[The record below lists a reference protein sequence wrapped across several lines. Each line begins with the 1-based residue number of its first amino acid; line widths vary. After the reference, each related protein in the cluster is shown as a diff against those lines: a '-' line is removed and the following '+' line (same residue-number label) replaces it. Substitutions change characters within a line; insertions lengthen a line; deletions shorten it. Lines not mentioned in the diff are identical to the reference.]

1 MCDLVLALPR
11 AYVDLSKCPYEFASP
26 EFLSYHLKNLVAQEA
41 KDLKALEEIY
51 YEEEITF
58 VLPKEG
64 TKVLVE
70 YALVLKEIEGL
81 LLNPEIYGHPS
92 DPNYQRR
99 KDLLRKLYDTAFKSP
114 VVAVKLLKEYEEPT
128 PTKAIFMDGYRKFKA
143 WVLGIAKA
151 IERTRL
157 YQLVLKEGD
166 LRKAF
171 LSLLGLQYY
180 YFVDTLKLSIPEDA
194 VPVEGPSGRYR
205 LPYGIEVEIFY
216 QERKDMYYY
225 RYRNRYIENLGK
237 EQRAM
242 LKALIDREMKENFLH
257 ADLNV
262 LFNEKINEYKR
273 YFMEEAILKNIPLK
287 PEQALG
293 MAREAAAWVVG
304 LGAPIEN
311 IALDRENVTDIYVD
325 SENAPI
331 YLEHH
336 EFGIVHT
343 PYRYNRELIERAF
356 MNAVLSEKGK
366 KFDENNPVVDVV
378 VKRLSMRCHFQR
390 PPATFGEFQGAMRL
404 LREEPFT
411 YPLYLYFKSFT
422 PFFVGYDDVLVTLGA
437 SEAVLGLKGVGK
449 TSFTAAKI
457 LAIGPNRRIIPIQD
471 IEEIPVR
478 AFRKRGFHIGAAKV
492 ASGDIELTRE
502 GKVLDLVSLTNALLR
517 MGDAAIIINEVRS
530 RSAVQGIIN
539 LLNTQPGVFLLYN
552 LHSESLED
560 VRDRLELV
568 FGIPA
573 ASMFATDR
581 YTFLKKIRF
590 GRKGKIYRV
599 LGYEYESDRRAKKF
613 VKIFDFVRGRNI
625 EESTV
630 KALFLNNKEASARS
644 FKGLSLAKM
653 EKELDITFLPPVL
666 VRRSDEAGIKPEQY
680 ILQAFFKGKAY
691 WDVYEAY
698 EKTGR
703 KELLGLDFVFLA
715 NTEANKILKELENEV
730 GEVDFGEAQKVWEE
744 RFKKLLRDFKP
755 AL

>member
-1 MCDLVLALPR
+1 MCDLTVSLPR
-11 AYVDLSKCPYEFASP
+11 AYVDLSKCPFEFASP

-41 KDLKALEEIY
+41 RVLKELKEIH
-51 YEEEITF
+51 YEEEVTF
-58 VLPKEG
+58 VLPPEG
-64 TKVLVE
+64 TKVLTQ
-70 YALVLKEIEGL
+70 YALVLKEVERI
-81 LLNPEIYGHPS
+81 LLNPEVYGHPS
-92 DPNYQRR
+92 DPYYQKR
-99 KDLLRKLYDTAFKSP
+99 KELLKKLYDTAFKSP
-114 VVAVKLLKEYEEPT
+114 VVAVKLLKEYKEPT
-128 PTKAIFMDGYRKFKA
+128 PSKALFMEGYRKFKA
-143 WVLGIAKA
+143 WILGIAKA
-151 IERTRL
+151 IEETAL
-157 YQLVLKEGD
+157 YQLVLKHGD

-180 YFVDTLKLSIPEDA
+180 FFVDTIRLTVPEDA
-194 VPVEGPSGRYR
+194 KPVEGPKGRYK
-205 LPYGIEVEIFY
+205 LPYGIEVEVFY
-216 QERKDMYYY
+216 QESKDMYYY
-225 RYRNRYIENLGK
+225 TIRNTYLEGLGK
-237 EQRAM
+237 EQKKM
-242 LKALIDREMKENFLH
+242 LKELIDREMKENFIH
-257 ADLNV
+257 ADYNI
-262 LFNEKINEYKR
+262 LFNEKVNEYKR
-273 YFMEEAILKNIPLK
+273 YFMEEAILKNIPLT

-293 MAREAAAWVVG
+293 MAREAASWVVG

-311 IALDRENVTDIYVD
+311 IALDRENITDIYID

-331 YLEHH
+331 YMEHH

-343 PYRYNRELIERAF
+343 PYRYNRELVERAF

-390 PPATFGEFQGAMRL
+390 PPATFGEFQGALRL
-404 LREEPFT
+404 LREEPFN
-411 YPLYLYFKSFT
+411 YALYLYFKSFT

-457 LAIGPNRRIIPIQD
+457 LAIGPNKRIIPIQD

-502 GKVLDLVSLTNALLR
+502 GKVLDLVSMTNALLR

-599 LGYEYESDRRAKKF
+599 LGYEYESDRKAKKF
-613 VKIFDFVRGRNI
+613 VKIFDFERGKNI
-625 EESTV
+625 DESV
-630 KALFLNNKEASARS
+630 IKALFLNNKEASQRS
-644 FKGLSLAKM
+644 FKGLSLKAL
-653 EKELDITFLPPVL
+653 EKELDITFLPPAL
-666 VRRSDEAGIKPEQY
+666 VRRSDETGIKPEQY
-680 ILQAFFKGKAY
+680 ILQAFFKGLVY
-691 WDVYEAY
+691 WSVYDAY

-715 NTEANKILKELENEV
+715 NTEANKIIKELENEV
-730 GEVDFGEAQKVWEE
+730 GEVDFGAAQKVWEGRLRE
-744 RFKKLLRDFKP
+744 LVASFK
-755 AL
+755 A